1 MFVEIYK
8 KRKKIFDNLDFNLK
22 EITANIKNIDN
33 DADIYLFG
41 SVLKGNNNMAS
52 DIDILIITE
61 NKEKV
66 MKCLWDN
73 NYSDPFEFHIRNE
86 NESKVYFRHIKEIKK
101 LG

>member
-8 KRKKIFDNLDFNLK
+8 KRKKIFDNLNFNLK
-22 EITANIKNIDN
+22 EITANIKNIDREAN
-33 DADIYLFG
+33 IYLFG

-52 DIDILIITE
+52 DIDILIVTE
-61 NKEKV
+61 NKERV
-66 MKCLWDN
+66 MKYIWDN

-86 NESKVYFRHIKEIKK
+86 KESRAYFQHINEMKK